1 MVALASIG
9 IRLKRQS
16 LIRKTERQYGD
27 LLGNLHQS
35 LYAETQCVSIETLYT
50 AVLLGLYE
58 VRNIQPI
65 RRISLTNG

>member
-9 IRLKRQS
+9 VRLKRKS

-35 LYAETQCVSIETLYT
+35 LYAETQGVSIETLYT

-58 VRNIQPI
+58 VINIQPVP
-65 RRISLTNG
+65 RFLLTNG